1 MATKCTASSEVRTWT
16 REAWVQGQG
25 YCPDCGALVDVWV
38 RGSDL
43 APRAKARA
51 HQAPEG
57 VTPEPYGVHPNG
69 GPA

>member
-51 HQAPEG
+51 H
-57 VTPEPYGVHPNG
+57 PNG